1 MLDVSWEKVEKES
14 ITEKVVTALRKGI
27 LSGSLKPGTRLVE
40 AHLAAQLGVSRAPV
54 REAFRIL
61 EPEGLV
67 VLEPNGGTFV
77 AEISEDDLREIF
89 TVRGVLEGL
98 AMRLVA
104 GHVTKEGLAQLSHIV
119 ERMEEAA
126 SRNDTERVIE
136 LDLEFHE
143 RIWKLSGHRRLYGI
157 LSNMI
162 GPIRMF
168 LALNTQVYD
177 HLVDNAMEHVELLEA
192 LSSGE
197 ARRAEKMMVEHIE
210 EAGTRN
216 IDYLKRIERLDE

>member
-1 MLDVSWEKVEKES
+1 
-14 ITEKVVTALRKGI
+14 
-27 LSGSLKPGTRLVE
+27 
-40 AHLAAQLGVSRAPV
+40 
-54 REAFRIL
+54 
-61 EPEGLV
+61 
-67 VLEPNGGTFV
+67 
-77 AEISEDDLREIF
+77 
-89 TVRGVLEGL
+89 
-98 AMRLVA
+98 
-104 GHVTKEGLAQLSHIV
+104 
-119 ERMEEAA
+119 
-126 SRNDTERVIE
+126 
-136 LDLEFHE
+136 
-143 RIWKLSGHRRLYGI
+143 
-157 LSNMI
+157 MI

>member
-1 MLDVSWEKVEKES
+1 MVGVLLQKVQKES
-14 ITEKVVTALRKGI
+14 ITEKVVTALRTAI
-27 LSGSLKPGTRLVE
+27 LSGNLGPGTRLIE
-40 AHLAAQLGVSRAPV
+40 AELADQLGVSRAPV

-67 VLEPNGGTFV
+67 VLEATKGAFV
-77 AEISEDDLREIF
+77 AEVSENDLREIF
-89 TVRGVLEGL
+89 TVRSVLEGL

-104 GHVTKEGLAQLSHIV
+104 EHITENELAKLSHIV
-119 ERMEEAA
+119 EQMEEAA
-126 SRNDTERVIE
+126 RHRDAERVLE

-143 RIWKLSGHRRLYGI
+143 QIWSLSGHSRLQEI
-157 LSNMI
+157 LSHML

-168 LALNTQVYD
+168 LALNTQVYED
-177 HLVDNAMEHVELLEA
+177 LVDNAMEHVELLEA

-197 ARRAEKMMVEHIE
+197 VKKAEKIMVEHIE

-216 IDYLKRIERLDE
+216 IDYLKRIERSDE

>member
-1 MLDVSWEKVEKES
+1 MPEVMLEKVKRES
-14 ITEKVVTALRKGI
+14 VTEKVVATLRRAI
-27 LSGSLKPGTRLVE
+27 LSGGLRPGTRLIE
-40 AHLAAQLGVSRAPV
+40 SQLADQLGVSRAPV

-67 VLEPNGGTFV
+67 VSEASEGTSV
-77 AEISEDDLREIF
+77 AGISEDDLREIF
-89 TVRGVLEGL
+89 TLRSVLEGL
-98 AMRLVA
+98 AMRLLA
-104 GHVTKEGLAQLSHIV
+104 ERVTEEELARLSHTV

-126 SRNDTERVIE
+126 SRNDTERVME

-143 RIWKLSGHRRLYGI
+143 QIWKLSGHRRLYEV

-177 HLVDNAMEHVELLEA
+177 RLLDNALEHVELFEA
-192 LSSGE
+192 LQSGKVMQ
-197 ARRAEKMMVEHIE
+197 AEKMMVEHIE
-210 EAGTRN
+210 EAGRRN
-216 IDYLKRIERLDE
+216 IDYLKKVERLDE

>member
-14 ITEKVVTALRKGI
+14 ITEKVVAALRKSI

-67 VLEPNGGTFV
+67 VLEPTEGTFV
-77 AEISEDDLREIF
+77 AKVSEDDLREIY
-89 TVRGVLEGL
+89 TVRSVLEGL

-104 GHVTKEGLAQLSHIV
+104 ERITKDDLPKLSHIV

-126 SRNDTERVIE
+126 RRRDAERVLE

-143 RIWKLSGHRRLYGI
+143 LIWSLSGHRRLQEI

-168 LALNTQVYD
+168 LALNTQVYED
-177 HLVDNAMEHVELLEA
+177 LVDNAMEHVELLEA

-197 ARRAEKMMVEHIE
+197 VRKAEKMMVEHIE
-210 EAGTRN
+210 EAGRRN
-216 IDYLKRIERLDE
+216 INYLKTITSLNK

>member
-1 MLDVSWEKVEKES
+1 LIDVPLEKVEKES
-14 ITEKVVTALRKGI
+14 ITEKVVTALRKAI
-27 LSGSLKPGTRLVE
+27 LSGTLRPGTRLIE
-40 AHLAAQLGVSRAPV
+40 SELAGQLGVSRAPV

-67 VLEPNGGTFV
+67 VLEASKGAFV
-77 AEISEDDLREIF
+77 AEVSEDDLREIF
-89 TVRGVLEGL
+89 TVRSVLEGL
-98 AMRLVA
+98 AMRLA
-104 GHVTKEGLAQLSHIV
+104 AEHITEDELPKLSHIV

-126 SRNDTERVIE
+126 GRNDTERVIE

-143 RIWKLSGHRRLYGI
+143 QIWKLSGHRRLYEI

-177 HLVDNAMEHVELLEA
+177 RLVDNAMEHVELLDA

-197 ARRAEKMMVEHIE
+197 VMRAERMMVEHIE
-210 EAGTRN
+210 EAGRRN
-216 IDYLKRIERLDE
+216 IDYLTRGIQ